1 MDFYQYILSI
11 PFLFIGALSISMFKD
26 YIQVSYIYNKEKDKI
41 N

>member
-1 MDFYQYILSI
+1 MEYYQYILSI
-11 PFLFIGALSISMFKD
+11 PFIFITTLSISMLKD